1 MFFTHIAQ
9 FVRLFLCHP
18 LRTKVIVFPVFHII
32 CSAQVQKKSPSPAG
46 EGETPYS
53 ANSRIARI
61 WQIEPRITK
70 TWNTQCMNGFS
81 LPLPYRIAPI
91 V

>member
-9 FVRLFLCHP
+9 FVLYFCAIHLEPKSSLFRFSVSFVLTKYKRNPP
-18 LRTKVIVFPVFHII
+18 LRQEK
-32 CSAQVQKKSPSPAG
+32 G
-46 EGETPYS
+46 GTPYS